1 MEKLGYSAEE
11 LLSFASDLTEA
22 EKDQIELAACRTC
35 DAYAPPLLFTRP
47 WITGPCYASFFQTRA
62 YPGAEAKD
70 VEVRCPYSSD
80 IDTGRSRPLCDTI
93 ARLIKERLRK
103 PTNSNTHAS

>member
-1 MEKLGYSAEE
+1 MEELGYSTDE

-22 EKDQIELAACRTC
+22 EKDQIELAACRAC
-35 DAYAPPLLFTRP
+35 DAYAPPLIFTRP
-47 WITGPCYASFFQTRA
+47 WIVGPYYASFFQTRA
-62 YPGAEAKD
+62 SPGAEEKD
-70 VEVRCPYSSD
+70 VEVPCPYSSN
-80 IDTGRSRPLCDTI
+80 TVVGRSRPLCDTI